1 MFSGLSC
8 YTANLLAYLTS
19 FDDTAPDRF
28 AESVRLAVRPD
39 DLAFSHHRTPL
50 DVLPDGSL
58 LRYTASPDAV
68 AGLEAEL
75 ASWGRVVV
83 VVDNARLPWS
93 PSFGTSAIA
102 PHWLLVEGR
111 SGDSWH
117 VVDHFAGLLPTG
129 EQHPF
134 EGTLSTE
141 ALVGAMD
148 GPEILSAEQVLR
160 NSLVFGHVVAVP
172 EGGRKW
178 LRREAGAGRAAAGLA
193 SGPRLD
199 RPTGVRQNGGEW
211 LEGAAEVLPFLAE
224 RFQRDPIEAAGC
236 LDDLWSAAG
245 HHVFRYR
252 LAGVEDAADA
262 WRQLPGALRFAVDSA
277 RRGRPR
283 DTLVDLTF
291 RNLLHIESGQDR
303 VLPSRGRTAR

>member
-50 DVLPDGSL
+50 DVLPDGSV
-58 LRYTASPDAV
+58 LRYTAGP
-68 AGLEAEL
+68 GLEAEVER
-75 ASWGRVVV
+75 WGRVVV

-93 PSFGTSAIA
+93 PSYGTDATA
-102 PHWLLVEGR
+102 PHWLLVDGR

-117 VVDHFAGLLPTG
+117 VVDHFAGLLPAG
-129 EQHPF
+129 EQLPF
-134 EGTLSTE
+134 EGVLSTA
-141 ALVGAMD
+141 ALMHAMD
-148 GPEILSAEQVLR
+148 GPEVLSAVQVRR

-172 EGGRKW
+172 DGRPKW
-178 LRREAGAGRAAAGLA
+178 LRRVA

-199 RPTGVRQNGGEW
+199 HPTGVRHNGGEW
-211 LEGAAEVLPFLAE
+211 LEGAAEVLPFLAG
-224 RFQRDPIEAAGC
+224 RFQEDPIGAAGC

>member
-8 YTANLLAYLTS
+8 YTANLLAYLVS
-19 FDDTAPDRF
+19 ADDTAADRF

-50 DVLPDGSL
+50 DVLPDGSV
-58 LRYTASPDAV
+58 LRYTASPETV

-75 ASWGRVVV
+75 DRWGRVVV

-93 PSFGTSAIA
+93 PSYETSATA
-102 PHWLLVEGR
+102 PHWLLVAGR

-129 EQHPF
+129 EQRPF
-134 EGTLSTE
+134 EGVLNTAVL
-141 ALVGAMD
+141 LRAMD
-148 GPEILSAEQVLR
+148 GPEVLSPEQVR
-160 NSLVFGHVVAVP
+160 RDSLVFGHMVAAP
-172 EGGRKW
+172 ESGRKW
-178 LRREAGAGRAAAGLA
+178 LRREPGAAAGVA
-193 SGPRLD
+193 SGPRLHS
-199 RPTGVRQNGGEW
+199 PTGVRQGGERW
-211 LEGAAEVLPFLAE
+211 LRGAAEVLPFLAE
-224 RFQRDPIEAAGC
+224 RFQQDPIGAAGC

-252 LAGVEDAADA
+252 RAGAEDAADA

-283 DTLVDLTF
+283 DTLVELTF

-303 VLPSRGRTAR
+303 VLPSPGRTAR

>member
-8 YTANLLAYLTS
+8 YTANLLAYLDS
-19 FDDTAPDRF
+19 FDDTALDRF
-28 AESVRLAVRPD
+28 ADSVRLAVRPD

-58 LRYTASPDAV
+58 LRYA
-68 AGLEAEL
+68 AGPGWEAEL
-75 ASWGRVVV
+75 DRWGRVVV
-83 VVDNARLPWS
+83 AVDNARLPWS
-93 PSFGTSAIA
+93 PSYGTSETA
-102 PHWLLVEGR
+102 PHWLLVTGR
-111 SGDSWH
+111 DGDSWR

-129 EQHPF
+129 EQQPF

-141 ALVGAMD
+141 VLLRAMD
-148 GPEILSAEQVLR
+148 GPEVLSPVQARR

-178 LRREAGAGRAAAGLA
+178 LRREVGAAVGVA
-193 SGPRLD
+193 SGPRLHS
-199 RPTGVRQNGGEW
+199 PTGVRRSPAEVGQNGGRW
-211 LEGAAEVLPFLAE
+211 LVGAADVVPFLSDLF
-224 RFQRDPIEAAGC
+224 RRDPAVAAGC

-252 LAGVEDAADA
+252 RAGVEDAADA

-283 DTLVDLTF
+283 ESLVELTF
-291 RNLLHIESGQDR
+291 RNLLHIESGQDG